1 MSTFS
6 FGKMSKQNVLTFWKI
21 YLLPYQFSFQKP
33 IINLLFIQIASSAAW
48 GQILTIQ
55 SDTVRLFTS
64 SFWSGCL

>member
-21 YLLPYQFSFQKP
+21 YLLPYQLSFQKP

-48 GQILTIQ
+48 GQILTTQ